1 MNGTVAIVVGA
12 AGGIGRGVALELAAR
27 GAAVVGVDLDELV
40 ATLPQELG
48 PERSAAIRGDVRE
61 DATLERAIAAASR
74 LPGRLGVLVYS
85 PLAEERG
92 PLESISRAGFERT
105 LDVLLTAAWRAGV
118 AFVRGLDGSPGAIV
132 HVGSVHA
139 FGAMPGFG
147 PYATAKAG
155 LLALTRSAAVE
166 WGPRRVRVNA
176 VCPGFVRVE
185 RNRHIWSDPAALSR
199 IEAAYP
205 LGRVGNIADVARA
218 VAFLASDEAA
228 FVSGACI
235 PVDGGSLAALPGA
248 HAR

>member
-1 MNGTVAIVVGA
+1 MNATVAIVVGA

-27 GAAVVGVDLDELV
+27 GAAVVGVDLDESV
-40 ATLPQELG
+40 ATLPEELA

-61 DATLERAIAAASR
+61 DATLERAIVAASR
-74 LPGRLGVLVYS
+74 LPGQLGVLVYA

-105 LDVLLTAAWRAGV
+105 LDVLLTGAWRAGV
-118 AFVRGLDGSPGAIV
+118 AFVHALDGAAGAIV

-139 FGAMPGFG
+139 FGAMPDCG
-147 PYATAKAG
+147 PYAAAKAG

-166 WGPRRVRVNA
+166 WGPRGVRVNT

-185 RNRHIWSDPAALSR
+185 RNRHIWSDPATLSR

-205 LGRVGNIADVARA
+205 VGRVGTVADVARV
-218 VAFLASDEAA
+218 VAFLASDDAA

-235 PVDGGSLAALPGA
+235 PIDGGSLAALPEA
-248 HAR
+248 HLR